1 MKDSICFSTPSVA
14 LKNCDVSIPAY
25 IYSGMSGDIAQW
37 GIKPYESVKL
47 DKRYPITIYDLFQI
61 YPQSKALYDRMFYVS
76 MLIHQSHGDKI
87 RKNTAREKLWEAQN
101 GDGFICTSKGAFVS
115 STYRQQAYKKLTEA
129 EKILRECEPFKESI
143 TSFDYTG
150 DGIKDY
156 VCRMQRFF
164 AVISRKGGSLRE
176 LDVFGNSGNFADNL
190 NSVKEFEGYND
201 DYERGLFIDHLY
213 DHKEFESYLENT
225 PVGSGIFSKY
235 VYNETKFSN
244 SKKEIILESS
254 ALYKNRQK
262 VNLIKRF
269 ILNSNGITVQYILK
283 NESSEVLNAKFAVE
297 SNFAQTNFN
306 EKDFEAFKLQ
316 ILSDS
321 RKQEI
326 DTKTSSKELNESGKL
341 SDVEGIWVTDQDNKI
356 TFVFEPNESCGLSF
370 VPIVF
375 SRPEYTSGELIPACM
390 TFANTLFWDIELAPG
405 MEMEKTINFSIF
417 NQHRK

>member
-1 MKDSICFSTPSVA
+1 
-14 LKNCDVSIPAY
+14 
-25 IYSGMSGDIAQW
+25 
-37 GIKPYESVKL
+37 
-47 DKRYPITIYDLFQI
+47 
-61 YPQSKALYDRMFYVS
+61 
-76 MLIHQSHGDKI
+76 
-87 RKNTAREKLWEAQN
+87 
-101 GDGFICTSKGAFVS
+101 
-115 STYRQQAYKKLTEA
+115 
-129 EKILRECEPFKESI
+129 
-143 TSFDYTG
+143 
-150 DGIKDY
+150 
-156 VCRMQRFF
+156 MQRFF

>member
-1 MKDSICFSTPSVA
+1 MVKYDYFEIQPHVNSEEQKEYNVWLRDMAKAYNIPLNTERIANTFKKFYQKIPFSKRKYEAKYGV
-14 LKNCDVSIPAY
+14 
-25 IYSGMSGDIAQW
+25 IYSEPVIEPVVEPAA
-37 GIKPYESVKL
+37 PVVEEPVVAEEASVKKPAA
-47 DKRYPITIYDLFQI
+47 KRTR
-61 YPQSKALYDRMFYVS
+61 KAAVKVS
-76 MLIHQSHGDKI
+76 
-87 RKNTAREKLWEAQN
+87 
-101 GDGFICTSKGAFVS
+101 VVV
-115 STYRQQAYKKLTEA
+115 QAAGKELTEA

-262 VNLIKRF
+262 VNLIKKVKFCYIYLYNFKF
-269 ILNSNGITVQYILK
+269 I
-283 NESSEVLNAKFAVE
+283 F
-297 SNFAQTNFN
+297 
-306 EKDFEAFKLQ
+306 
-316 ILSDS
+316 
-321 RKQEI
+321 
-326 DTKTSSKELNESGKL
+326 
-341 SDVEGIWVTDQDNKI
+341 
-356 TFVFEPNESCGLSF
+356 
-370 VPIVF
+370 
-375 SRPEYTSGELIPACM
+375 
-390 TFANTLFWDIELAPG
+390 
-405 MEMEKTINFSIF
+405 
-417 NQHRK
+417 